1 LGNSQSTTGRSHMD
15 LPKHQPPEATTR
27 VVCTYGPEWMW
38 LSVTLALAGVLG
50 YHQLLHF
57 GEARM
62 PLPLLSWIHVPTWV
76 GWILH
81 LPVLCFAA
89 VFSCRTIVTVDPM
102 SEFVTSETL
111 LLCCLPIRRSQRAL
125 RDIAAIR
132 CSHEG
137 LKTGKVA
144 GGPIVAVYKAMVMV
158 LVLALL
164 TSPTIAYGSG
174 LLADRYPV
182 VEALFWMSVFVCSII
197 LEWGTPTVR
206 LLFID
211 GRSWILTRGAD
222 DEIYRVARLVAR
234 LAGVRVIS

>member
-1 LGNSQSTTGRSHMD
+1 
-15 LPKHQPPEATTR
+15 
-27 VVCTYGPEWMW
+27 
-38 LSVTLALAGVLG
+38 
-50 YHQLLHF
+50 
-57 GEARM
+57 
-62 PLPLLSWIHVPTWV
+62 
-76 GWILH
+76 
-81 LPVLCFAA
+81 
-89 VFSCRTIVTVDPM
+89 
-102 SEFVTSETL
+102 
-111 LLCCLPIRRSQRAL
+111 
-125 RDIAAIR
+125 
-132 CSHEG
+132 
-137 LKTGKVA
+137 
-144 GGPIVAVYKAMVMV
+144 MV